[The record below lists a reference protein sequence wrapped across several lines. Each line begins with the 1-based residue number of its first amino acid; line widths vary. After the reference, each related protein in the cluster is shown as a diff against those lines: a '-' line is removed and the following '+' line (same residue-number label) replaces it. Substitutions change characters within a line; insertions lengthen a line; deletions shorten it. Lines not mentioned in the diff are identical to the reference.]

1 MKTEINLKN
10 LGIALPPA
18 PKPLGQYAAV
28 SVANGFVFLSGMLP
42 LRDGAPAFTGIVNKQ
57 RARQAARI
65 AALNALTVLNEHFGT
80 LDKIARVV
88 RVSVYI
94 AAAPDFSDHAFVA
107 DGCSEIFNLVF
118 PESEKHSRLAFGVAS
133 LPLNAS
139 VELELI
145 FQLSEEK
152 V

>member
-1 MKTEINLKN
+1 MKTEIDLTNLEMV
-10 LGIALPPA
+10 LPPA
-18 PKPLGQYAAV
+18 PKPLGQYAAL
-28 SVANGFVFLSGMLP
+28 SEANGFAFLSGMLP
-42 LRDGAPAFTGIVNKQ
+42 VRDGTPAFTGFGDKHQ
-57 RARQAARI
+57 SREAARL
-65 AALNALTVLNEHFGT
+65 AALNALAVLRAHFGT
-80 LDKIARVV
+80 LDKIERVV
-88 RVSVYI
+88 RVGVFI

-118 PESEKHSRLAFGVAS
+118 PKSEKHARLAFGVSS

-145 FQLSEEK
+145 FQLAEER